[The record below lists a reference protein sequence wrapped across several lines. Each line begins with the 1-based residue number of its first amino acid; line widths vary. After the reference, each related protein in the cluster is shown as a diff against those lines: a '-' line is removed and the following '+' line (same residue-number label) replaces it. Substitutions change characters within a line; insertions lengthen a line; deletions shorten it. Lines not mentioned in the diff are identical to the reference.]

1 MDANLPKIIMK
12 ISFLIPSYNHS
23 KFIQY
28 TLDSIVK
35 DVKLLDYEIIVI
47 DDGSTDDSKQIIN
60 AWCERN
66 KDANIEKIY
75 RENKGLCVTLN
86 ELVRKSSGELVRICA
101 SDDGVVIGSSAK
113 ILKKFESSLA
123 LDVVVG
129 DALTID
135 SNNNII
141 NDSAVTQNG
150 GNTKKMSQSE
160 YLLKQEIVSNWS
172 IPGPCFAIKK
182 QVFKIVGDYSE
193 DLVVEDWDFFLRVV
207 ASCSICFIHEPIAFY
222 RLHETNSCR
231 TQNIDKRILNISSQ
245 KTASYRYLNKFK
257 GYLYLMLIKEFF
269 ILSAK
274 LVFLKIIKAIKL
286 QLPANK

>member
-1 MDANLPKIIMK
+1 MDAYLPKINMK

-23 KFIQY
+23 QFIQY

-47 DDGSTDDSKQIIN
+47 DDGSTDDSRQVIN
-60 AWCERN
+60 AWCKKN
-66 KDANIEKIY
+66 IDAKIIKIY

-86 ELVRKSSGELVRICA
+86 ELVSKSSGEVVRICA
-101 SDDGVVIGSSAK
+101 SDDGVVLGSSLK

-123 LDVVVG
+123 LVIVG

-135 SNNNII
+135 GQNNII
-141 NDSAVTQNG
+141 HNSAVTQNG
-150 GNTKKMSQSE
+150 GNTKKMRQSE
-160 YLLKQEIVSNWS
+160 YMLKQEIVSNWS

-182 QVFKIVGDYSE
+182 QVYQIVGGYSE

-207 ASCSICFIHEPIAFY
+207 ASCSLCYLNEPIAHY
-222 RLHETNSCR
+222 RLHGANACR

-245 KTASYRYLNKFK
+245 KIASYRYLNKFK
-257 GYLYLMLIKEFF
+257 GYLYLMLIKEFY

-274 LVFLKIIKAIKL
+274 LFYLKIVKALKL
-286 QLPANK
+286 QILINK